1 MGGSQACGHLMPGSE
16 EEAAGLLDSYL
27 EGQRES
33 AEEVARSAGA
43 SLTGELTGEQ
53 VANGN

>member
-1 MGGSQACGHLMPGSE
+1 MPGSE

-33 AEEVARSAGA
+33 AEEVARGAGA
-43 SLTGELTGEQ
+43 GLTGELTGEQ